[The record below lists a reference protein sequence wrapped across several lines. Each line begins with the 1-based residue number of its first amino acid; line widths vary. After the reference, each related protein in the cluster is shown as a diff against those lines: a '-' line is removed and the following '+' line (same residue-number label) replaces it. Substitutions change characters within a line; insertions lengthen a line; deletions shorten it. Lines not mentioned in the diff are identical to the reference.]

1 MIKSLW
7 IAGIIIALSIFGIKV
22 GLGTAA
28 VLYGRAI
35 PGRKKLLFLSGIVSV
50 YSLLFFGLYA
60 LTRHFQ
66 LLNYLDKFLQILRY
80 GMVIHIVIALG
91 LVLWGVK
98 LLLSGDQQ
106 LNRNNY
112 RGAIFLIFPCPIC
125 AIVIFLTLSLAY
137 SLFPFSLVLT
147 TGLLLGIF
155 LGVSLVTMLI
165 TFPFRRHIG
174 KAGSSFLGLAMVMVA
189 IYFFLIIL
197 IAPIYQETQEIYQL
211 ASESSGGV
219 PLDLRSFLVFLVIA
233 VILFSIGFFRQYRK
247 VNFYNLREE

>member
-7 IAGIIIALSIFGIKV
+7 IAGIIIALSTFGIKV

-28 VLYGRAI
+28 VLYSRAI
-35 PGRKKLLFLSGIVSV
+35 PGRKKFLFLSGIVSI
-50 YSLLFFGLYA
+50 YFLLFFSLYA

-66 LLNYLDKFLQILRY
+66 LLNYLDQFLQILRY
-80 GMVIHIVIALG
+80 GMVIHIIIALG

-98 LLLSGDQQ
+98 LLLSHNQQ
-106 LNRNNY
+106 LTHNSFK
-112 RGAIFLIFPCPIC
+112 GAILLIFPCPIC

-137 SLFPFSLVLT
+137 NLFSFSLFFT

-155 LGVSLVTMLI
+155 LGVSLVTALI
-165 TFPFRRHIG
+165 TFPFRQHIS
-174 KAGSSFLGLAMVMVA
+174 KAGSSFLGLVMVMVA
-189 IYFFLIIL
+189 IYFLLIVL

-211 ASESSGGV
+211 ASKTSGNI
-219 PLDLRSFLVFLVIA
+219 PLDLKPFLVSLAIV
-233 VILFSIGFFRQYRK
+233 VILFSIGFFLQYRK